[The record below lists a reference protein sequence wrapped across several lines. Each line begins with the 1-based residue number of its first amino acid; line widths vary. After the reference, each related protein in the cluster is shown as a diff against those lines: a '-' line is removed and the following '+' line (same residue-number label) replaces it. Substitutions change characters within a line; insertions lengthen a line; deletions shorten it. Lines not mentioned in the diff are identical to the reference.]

1 MLTDRIDS
9 GMIHT
14 SGGAVLLD
22 PQVRY
27 STMTAKT
34 NPVPSVRAGAKPTID
49 ALVKAWKTNLESAD
63 DVLGSLRVHYIVP
76 LVKAD
81 GTVDRK
87 GADFIEVR
95 RQAEAAL
102 VAHFM
107 SKPRTVGGV
116 RVVPGSE
123 LHKRIPDLFAL
134 SKGVMKKM
142 TKTDADWIVATG
154 VKNDVRCDWNRLV
167 ARCLPKVAKTDD
179 ADGAD
184 DAPETAPGS
193 GTKASDKATAPTAL
207 TPEAVLAAIQN
218 CAASMPDASAL
229 ATFIN
234 QVSMLAKSLD
244 ADRKAGRKIHECEV

>member
-1 MLTDRIDS
+1 
-9 GMIHT
+9 
-14 SGGAVLLD
+14 
-22 PQVRY
+22 
-27 STMTAKT
+27 MTTKT
-34 NPVPSVRAGAKPTID
+34 NPVPSVRAGVKPTID

-95 RQAEAAL
+95 RQTEAAL

-116 RVVPGSE
+116 RIEPGSE

-142 TKTDADWIVATG
+142 AKTDADWIVATG

-179 ADGAD
+179 ADGEGGA
-184 DAPETAPGS
+184 ETVPGS
-193 GTKASDKATAPTAL
+193 GTKAGDKAAAALVAL
-207 TPEAVLAAIQN
+207 TPEEVFGAIQN
-218 CAASMPDASAL
+218 CAAAIPDASAL

-234 QVSMLAKSLD
+234 SLETLAKRLRSD
-244 ADRKAGRKIHECEV
+244 AKAGRKILPCEV